1 MQYIRQLTNILTC
14 LTCLHPPPKQT
25 LPASDFRLLI
35 FIDTRMFT
43 NVDRPPT
50 SQSLPIRLFRSLVVP
65 RLRPFVHRNLAEFGA
80 SCASGSDGVESLG
93 TRTLVTKVGGRFGLR
108 WMGGGRNVVV
118 S

>member
-35 FIDTRMFT
+35 FIDARTFT

-50 SQSLPIRLFRSLVVP
+50 SQSLLIRLFSSLIVP
-65 RLRPFVHRNLAEFGA
+65 RLRPLMHRNLAEFGTSRA
-80 SCASGSDGVESLG
+80 GGGDGVESLG
-93 TRTLVTKVGGRFGLR
+93 AEALLVEVGSRCYLCRTGSGRY
-108 WMGGGRNVVV
+108 MVVP
-118 S
+118 